1 MSSDRLWQGKELD
14 SIITDLD
21 EISSELNYRKAQQ
34 TLRNLV
40 RNLDLTVEEQIGLE
54 SEVDRLAAM
63 LDKLEQSVVQIAA
76 FGMVGRGKS
85 SLLNALLGQEIFQAG
100 PLHGVTQTIDTA
112 NWQLIPEKIGNSQQ
126 QVQRLTLSSVV
137 GKGEIQL
144 IDTPGIDEVNGETR
158 EALAC
163 QLAKQVD
170 LILFVIAGDLTKVEY
185 DALSK
190 LREAGKPILLVFNK
204 IDQYPET
211 DRQAIYQKICDER
224 VKQLL
229 SPEEIIMVAASPIEV
244 RGVRRKDGKIKMQ
257 RCQGKPQ
264 IEPLKIKILELLHRE
279 GKSLVALNTMLYAD
293 EINEQIIQRKLAIR
307 EEEAD
312 RLIQKGVMVKAMAVA
327 LNPVTAIDLFTG
339 AIIDVAIIIALSRL
353 YGITMT
359 QSAAISLLKKIA
371 LSMGGITAS
380 ELLATFGLSSLK
392 GILGLA
398 VPLTG
403 GISLAPYLSIAIAQG
418 GVAGV
423 SAYAIGQVTKTY
435 LANGASWGPEGPK
448 AVVQNILDSLDEESI
463 LNRIK
468 AELKAKLGQK
478 N

>member
-54 SEVDRLAAM
+54 SEVDHLAAM

-244 RGVRRKDGKIKMQ
+244 RGVRAKDGKIKMQ

-307 EEEAD
+307 EEAAD